1 MPSLGI
7 KLFLPGDTLPAEEL
21 NGYLMNQVVAVYNT
35 PAARDS
41 AYGDG
46 VPVSTGGS
54 GKPALSLGMLCF
66 VKFESDGTTP
76 RNTIQFYDG
85 SAWQDSEQFVVSD
98 GTITTAKL
106 AANSVTSDKIAPGT
120 VIAADIAAGTITETE
135 IANSAVASAKIAN
148 DAVTTVKIADAN
160 VTTAKIAD
168 SNITTEKIAD
178 ANVTTVKIADANVTT
193 VKIADANVTTAKIAD
208 EAVTS
213 AKIADGTIVNAD
225 ISANAAIE
233 IGKIADATINTKTAN
248 YSLVLTD
255 KNKFIKMNSSS
266 SRTITVPLQAT
277 VDFPEGAQIHLV
289 RYGSGTLE
297 IVGESNAVNIYATP
311 GKFLR
316 ARYSSATL
324 LKCADTNAW
333 LLIGDLSES

>member
-193 VKIADANVTTAKIAD
+193 AKIAD

>member
-1 MPSLGI
+1 MAGAGVR
-7 KLFLPGDTLPAEEL
+7 LFTAGSILTAQQVNE
-21 NGYLMNQVVAVYNT
+21 YLMDQT
-35 PAARDS
+35 ISRFSDSAARDS
-41 AYGDG
+41 SFGGLGEPVLSEGRLAYLD
-46 VPVSTGGS
+46 
-54 GKPALSLGMLCF
+54 
-66 VKFESDGTTP
+66 SD
-76 RNTIQFYDG
+76 NKLYVYDG
-85 SAWQDSEQFVVSD
+85 SNWVELALSIFGTSAQVIVYDSSGAPTARTLSGDVTINSTGVTTIDSD
-98 GTITTAKL
+98 KVTTAK
-106 AANSVTSDKIAPGT
+106 
-120 VIAADIAAGTITETE
+120 
-135 IANSAVASAKIAN
+135 
-148 DAVTTVKIADAN
+148 IADSS

-168 SNITTEKIAD
+168 SNITT
-178 ANVTTVKIADANVTT
+178 
-193 VKIADANVTTAKIAD
+193 AKIAD
-208 EAVTS
+208 GTVTS

-233 IGKIADATINTKTAN
+233 IGKIADATIAMKTAN
-248 YSLVLTD
+248 YSLVLSD
-255 KNKFIKMNSSS
+255 KNKFIKMSSES

-297 IVGESNAVNIYATP
+297 IVGESNEVYIYATP

>member
-98 GTITTAKL
+98 GSITTAKL

-168 SNITTEKIAD
+168 SNITTE
-178 ANVTTVKIADANVTT
+178 KIADANVTT

-324 LKCADTNAW
+324 LKCVDTNAW

>member
-98 GTITTAKL
+98 GSITTAKL

-168 SNITTEKIAD
+168 SNITTE
-178 ANVTTVKIADANVTT
+178 KIADANVTT

>member
-148 DAVTTVKIADAN
+148 DAVTTVKIAD
-160 VTTAKIAD
+160 

-178 ANVTTVKIADANVTT
+178 ANVTTAKIADANVTT

>member
-98 GTITTAKL
+98 GSITTAKL

-148 DAVTTVKIADAN
+148 DAVTTEKIADAN
-160 VTTAKIAD
+160 VTTA
-168 SNITTEKIAD
+168 KIAD

-324 LKCADTNAW
+324 LKCVDTNAW